1 MSCEAVANVK
11 TKKTPAVVVIRR
23 RRQPASQEPVGRS
36 ASANMPLTAHSRLL
50 SKNVQIR
57 LIIIFNICNL
67 LPSPLCCCCAVQR
80 SLYSPLGFSF
90 ILLSV
95 APITFESK
103 NKFVVFLETTK
114 SFYVHIF
121 FFFLLL

>member
-23 RRQPASQEPVGRS
+23 RRQPVSQEPVGRS

-57 LIIIFNICNL
+57 LIIFNICNV
-67 LPSPLCCCCAVQR
+67 LPPPLAAAV
-80 SLYSPLGFSF
+80 LFSVLF
-90 ILLSV
+90 ILHLVS
-95 APITFESK
+95 
-103 NKFVVFLETTK
+103 LL
-114 SFYVHIF
+114 F
-121 FFFLLL
+121 FSLWRL